1 MPLIRQRVRPLPRNW
16 FHKLAIFSMLALSAC
31 QPTLDKSV
39 ARGAAAYDVIPAL
52 NPDVQPGEYRLG
64 PLDTIDVTV
73 FQEPD
78 LSQKGLHL
86 DAAGRVLI
94 PLIGQV
100 EAAGKT
106 AVELSNQIAS
116 QLGQRYLV
124 NPQVTVTVVSAVSQ
138 RVSVEGSVNEAGVYE
153 IAGRTSLLQ
162 ALALAKGPT
171 RTAALSQVV
180 VFRNING
187 QRNAAVFNIA
197 DIRRGAAPDPE
208 IVGND
213 LIVVGFSNVKAGFRD
228 FLSSS
233 PLLAIFRP
241 F

>member
-1 MPLIRQRVRPLPRNW
+1 MPLTGQRVRPLPRDW
-16 FHKLAIFSMLALSAC
+16 FRKSAILSMLPLAAC
-31 QPTLDKSV
+31 QPSLDKSV
-39 ARGAAAYDVIPAL
+39 ARGPAAYDVIPAL
-52 NPDVQPGEYRLG
+52 NPDVQPGEYRIG
-64 PLDTIDVTV
+64 PLDTLDVTV

-78 LSQKGLHL
+78 LSQKGLRV
-86 DAAGRVLI
+86 DAAGRVLV
-94 PLIGQV
+94 PLIGQIQ
-100 EAAGKT
+100 ASGQT
-106 AVELSNQIAS
+106 AVELSKTIAA

-124 NPQVTVTVVSAVSQ
+124 NPQVTVSVVSAVSQ

-162 ALALAKGPT
+162 ALALAKGT
-171 RTAALSQVV
+171 SRTAALSQVV

-187 QRNAAVFNIA
+187 QRNAAVFNVS

-208 IVGND
+208 IQGND